1 MRTVGRKR
9 PSQSPR
15 GDFQAL
21 CDQCGVMWYR
31 HRLRRDASGF
41 LTCPDDNDVG
51 HDVVT
56 LSRANAADASQSRGP
71 LAFRDGGNYDQTDI
85 EEEAVHYTTAEEA
98 GL

>member
-1 MRTVGRKR
+1 MRSVGRKR
-9 PSQSPR
+9 PSISPR

-21 CDQCGVMWYR
+21 CDQCGVQWYR

-51 HDVVT
+51 RDVVT
-56 LSRANAADASQSRGP
+56 LSRHNAADARRQSDVR
-71 LAFRDGGNYDQTDI
+71 AYRDGGNYDQTDNSD
-85 EEEAVHYTTAEEA
+85 EGVHFTTAEEA